1 MSCCVVFFKQKSAY
15 EMRISDWSS
24 DVCSSDLGRSHHRGY
39 AYFLVPSKRALNADA
54 QKRLDAIETLGDLG
68 SGFALATHDLE
79 IRGAGEL
86 LGQDQSGQ
94 IEEVGFTMYA
104 ELLARAVKAIQR
116 GKIDDAPFGASSCE
130 LALGVASPIPATYIP
145 DVNARPK
152 PYKRIAEAADD
163 TTLHEL
169 KVEMIDRKS
178 GVEGQG
184 VAVRVNRGGRR
195 HNKK

>member
-1 MSCCVVFFKQKSAY
+1 MI
-15 EMRISDWSS
+15 RRPP
-24 DVCSSDLGRSHHRGY
+24 RSTRTDTLFPYTTLFRSY

-104 ELLARAVKAIQR
+104 ELLAREVKALQR
-116 GKIDDAPFGASSCE
+116 GKLDDAPFGAS
-130 LALGVASPIPATYIP
+130 
-145 DVNARPK
+145 R
-152 PYKRIAEAADD
+152 
-163 TTLHEL
+163 
-169 KVEMIDRKS
+169 
-178 GVEGQG
+178 
-184 VAVRVNRGGRR
+184 
-195 HNKK
+195 

>member
-104 ELLARAVKAIQR
+104 ELLAREVKALQR
-116 GKIDDAPFGASSCE
+116 GKLDDAPFGAS
-130 LALGVASPIPATYIP
+130 
-145 DVNARPK
+145 R
-152 PYKRIAEAADD
+152 
-163 TTLHEL
+163 
-169 KVEMIDRKS
+169 
-178 GVEGQG
+178 
-184 VAVRVNRGGRR
+184 
-195 HNKK
+195 